1 MERTKTPET
10 RTYRD
15 GDFIVEI
22 VKTNW
27 RGEAVFECWLSAPN
41 YGIKELMF
49 GLPIEQP
56 DGIRYDWELA
66 EQVVEA
72 NLEEYEDSYR
82 EEYMDD

>member
-1 MERTKTPET
+1 MERIKNPET

-15 GDFIVEI
+15 GEFIVEI
-22 VKTNW
+22 IFD
-27 RGEAVFECWLSAPN
+27 GETFDAWLSADG

-56 DGIRYDWELA
+56 DGTRYDWELA
-66 EQVVEA
+66 EQIVEV